1 MRDLSLHTNK
11 QEWVTTAERI
21 DCLAPLPEDPANAL
35 LTKMLTLAPYEVP
48 EKKAKKKAAGT
59 RKGLRCKV
67 ILDSSSD
74 EFDAHSSH
82 GNEEEEK
89 SPPQPG
95 ETRKG
100 RPTHPGRPKGPRR
113 EGPSFR
119 TAPRRPP
126 TATTSGYPGTSPWRS
141 RKYPDTIVIHGMF
154 YYTASHHA
162 EHDYAVHPEP
172 ISTYLRRMVL
182 WTRRI

>member
-1 MRDLSLHTNK
+1 M
-11 QEWVTTAERI
+11 ETAERI
-21 DCLAPLPEDPANAL
+21 NYPAPLPEDPADAL
-35 LTKMLTLAPYEVP
+35 LTEMLVLAPYEVSA
-48 EKKAKKKAAGT
+48 KKAKKKATGT

-67 ILDSSSD
+67 ISDSSSD
-74 EFDAHSSH
+74 ESDTHSSH
-82 GNEEEEK
+82 EDEEDGEES
-89 SPPQPG
+89 SPPQPRG
-95 ETRKG
+95 KRKG
-100 RPTHPGRPKGPRR
+100 RPPHPGRPKGPSR

-119 TAPRRPP
+119 TAPRWPP